1 MATSDVVMP
10 GYYMRITGICIMVSL
25 LLLFSSTPLFA
36 KEYSLDDLYS
46 VALKRS
52 EKIKLSEEELLI
64 SKLNRDR
71 AFSVLIPTLSTFG
84 NYTKY
89 TEEKKSSTGSILQP
103 DYNDSW
109 GVRLEK
115 SLSVSGREFTALGQ
129 AMDNI
134 EKKRY
139 DLLTVKEEYLAG
151 VSEAFY
157 SVLQAR
163 EAVQIADSNL
173 ERLQK
178 YREAAQKRLDIGEA
192 TKTALLR
199 AQGEV
204 SGALSDQIQANN
216 KLAITRI
223 VLARIVGIDSDFNL
237 NEPESMESEVASLPQ
252 LQEIAKKNRYELKSL
267 KSQLKMAEKQ
277 IEYSRGALWPTATFI
292 TTYSR
297 LTQEPRSTSGY
308 NDEAISAGISL
319 NFPFYDGG
327 LRKVDIREAEAQKR
341 QIDLIYDDQEK
352 IIEVEVENS
361 WLYVS
366 AQKSVIKYLE
376 DQLIFATNN
385 YYAVSKQFEF
395 GLSDSIDI
403 IDANNLLLTSQL
415 KLSDAKYN
423 YQLSLLKLK
432 RAIGAL
438 LKEVEKSS

>member
-1 MATSDVVMP
+1 MAKSDVVMP
-10 GYYMRITGICIMVSL
+10 GYYMRITGICTMIALV
-25 LLLFSSTPLFA
+25 LLFASIPLSA
-36 KEYSLDDLYS
+36 MEYSLEDLYR

-52 EKIKLSEEELLI
+52 EKIKLSEEDLLI

-71 AFSVLIPTLSTFG
+71 AFSVLIPTVSAFG
-84 NYTKY
+84 DYTRY
-89 TEEKKSSTGSILQP
+89 MEDKKSSTGSILQP

-115 SLSVSGREFTALGQ
+115 SLSVSGREFTALGH
-129 AMDNI
+129 AVDNI
-134 EKKRY
+134 EKNRY

-178 YREAAQKRLDIGEA
+178 YQEAAQKRLDIGEA

-199 AQGEV
+199 AQGEL

-216 KLAITRI
+216 KLAVTRI
-223 VLARIVGIDSDFNL
+223 ALARIVGIDSDFNL
-237 NEPESMESEVASLPQ
+237 KEPDSVESDAGSLPQ
-252 LQEIAKKNRYELKSL
+252 LQEIAEKNRYELKSL
-267 KSQLKMAEKQ
+267 ESQRKMAEKQ
-277 IEYSRGALWPTATFI
+277 IQYRKGALWPTATFG

-297 LTQEPRSTSGY
+297 VHQEPRSISGY
-308 NDEAISAGISL
+308 NDEAISAGLSL

-352 IIEVEVENS
+352 KIRVEVENS
-361 WLYVS
+361 WLYVG

-376 DQLIFATNN
+376 DQLVFANSN
-385 YYAVSKQFEF
+385 YHAVSKQFEF

-438 LKEVEKSS
+438 LKDVEKFS